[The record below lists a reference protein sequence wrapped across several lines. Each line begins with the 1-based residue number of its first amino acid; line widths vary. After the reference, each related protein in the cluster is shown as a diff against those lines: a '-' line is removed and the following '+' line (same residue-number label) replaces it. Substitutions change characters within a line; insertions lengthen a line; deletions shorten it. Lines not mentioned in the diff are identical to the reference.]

1 MQISFVGFQPVQS
14 SEHMAVSLM
23 IYTPPF
29 INELFFHISLQKM
42 SLFYCLSLQALG
54 VFGLCQVFAFIEYV
68 RSKLSAEQFNILFRF
83 LVLVS
88 AFIATLAFGIAT
100 ALGSILSR

>member
-1 MQISFVGFQPVQS
+1 MSF
-14 SEHMAVSLM
+14 
-23 IYTPPF
+23 
-29 INELFFHISLQKM
+29 FFHISLCG
-42 SLFYCLSLQALG
+42 FNENDVYFACLSLQALG

-100 ALGSILSR
+100 ALGSILLSSEKVYSE